1 MQSLS
6 DLVNLAARFQRDGT
20 SVAVATLVKKEG
32 STYRQPGARMLVE
45 ADGTAHGILGGGCLK
60 GDVVRQALVVLRT
73 GSAVV
78 RRYDLSEGNALLGF
92 GAGCNGVAYV
102 LIEPGTSSLDM
113 LQPFLEQRQTA
124 VLAHIIR
131 CPEYPDLLGARQL
144 LISSLPVHA
153 SANWPP
159 ALCVASEAFGVLS
172 GARPPGATYELAMGS
187 VDVFLEVARPPV
199 RLIVFGSGPD
209 VGPLV
214 CIARA
219 IGWSVSVVGG
229 KPAAALKKLAP
240 GASEYTFLM
249 HPDQALNY
257 VRMDNRS
264 AAIVM
269 NHNMNRDAALVHVL
283 LKSPIPYIGVLGP
296 RERSVALIPGG
307 GLDELT
313 SGRVFGPVGLDI
325 GAETPEEIA
334 LCIVAEVQRVLSGHG
349 GGSLRDKPGAVH
361 RVRPGARSLVP

>member
-6 DLVNLAARFQRDGT
+6 DLVSLAARLQRDGT
-20 SVAVATLVKKEG
+20 SASVATLVGKEG

-45 ADGTAHGILGGGCLK
+45 ASGAAHGIIGGGCLK
-60 GDVVRQALVVLRT
+60 GDVVQQALVVLRT
-73 GSAVV
+73 GNAVV
-78 RRYDLSEGNALLGF
+78 RRYDLSEGNAIVGF

-113 LQPFLEQRQTA
+113 LQPCLEQRQTS

-131 CPEYPDLLGARQL
+131 CPKRPDLLGARQL
-144 LISSLPVHA
+144 LISSLPVRA

-159 ALCVASEAFGVLS
+159 ALGVAAEASGVLS
-172 GARPPGATYELAMGS
+172 GACPSIATYELALGT

-214 CIARA
+214 SIARA
-219 IGWSVSVVGG
+219 VGWSVSVVGS
-229 KPAAALKKLAP
+229 KPTAALKNLVP

-249 HPDQALNY
+249 HPDKAPNY
-257 VRMDNRS
+257 VRVDNRS

-269 NHNMNRDAALVHVL
+269 NHNLLRDAALVHAL
-283 LKSPIPYIGVLGP
+283 LKSTIPYIGVLGP
-296 RERSVALIPGG
+296 RERSTELIPGG
-307 GLDELT
+307 ELDELT

-334 LCIVAEVQRVLSGHG
+334 LCIVAEIQGVLSGHG
-349 GGSLRDKPGAVH
+349 GGSLRDRPGTVH
-361 RVRPGARSLVP
+361 RASLARTT